1 MPLTLDSQE
10 LTTVSKQLA
19 DATSSQDVQHI
30 LQNVVE
36 RQNITQIIAT
46 ALEAIFSKNYKGSY
60 LINLDTSTV
69 TRITQSSNHTRKVN
83 LYHNGVWLGLYR
95 SAANACRN
103 LGFTIGTDSAKRVLA
118 RNGYT
123 IGLVGAQGE
132 TVLTNVEESTNP
144 SGETCSI
151 TDQQADGAR

>member
-1 MPLTLDSQE
+1 MSLTLDSQE

-19 DATSSQDVQHI
+19 DATSPQDVEHI
-30 LQNVVE
+30 LQSVKEKHN
-36 RQNITQIIAT
+36 
-46 ALEAIFSKNYKGSY
+46 
-60 LINLDTSTV
+60 
-69 TRITQSSNHTRKVN
+69 ITQSSNHTRKVN
-83 LYHNGVWLGLYR
+83 LYRNGVWLGVYR

-118 RNGYT
+118 RHGYT

-132 TVLTNVEESTNP
+132 TVLTNVEEGTNP

-151 TDQQADGAR
+151 TDQQAHGAR

>member
-19 DATSSQDVQHI
+19 DATSSQDVQRI
-30 LQNVVE
+30 LQSVKQ
-36 RQNITQIIAT
+36 RQDITQIIAT
-46 ALEAIFSKNYKGSY
+46 ALEAVFGKSYKGSY

-69 TRITQSSNHTRKVN
+69 TRIESSNHTRKVS
-83 LYHNGVWLGLYR
+83 LYHHGVWLGTYR

-118 RNGYT
+118 RHGYT
-123 IGLVGAQGE
+123 LVGAQGE
-132 TVLTNVEESTNP
+132 TVLTNVEEGTNP

-151 TDQQADGAR
+151 TDQQAHGAR